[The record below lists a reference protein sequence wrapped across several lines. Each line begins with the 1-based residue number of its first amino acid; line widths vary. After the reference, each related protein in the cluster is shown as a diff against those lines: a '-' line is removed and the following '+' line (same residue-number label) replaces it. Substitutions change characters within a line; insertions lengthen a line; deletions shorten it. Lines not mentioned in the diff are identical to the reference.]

1 MQVVILCGGFGTRLR
16 EETEF
21 KPKPMVK
28 IGERPILWHIM
39 KHYAHHG
46 ITEFVLVLGHKGE
59 AIKEYFYNYEL
70 LNSDVTLELGQ
81 RDSFEIHNRHDE
93 AGWRITLAE
102 TGERTLKG
110 GRLKRVER
118 YITGETF
125 MMTYG
130 DGVSDVDLST
140 LLDWHRSHGRLATV
154 TGVSPISR
162 FGELRL
168 SGDRVTSFSEKPEQ
182 TSDHINAGFFVFNR
196 GVFDYLTPDENCDFE
211 FGAMEQ
217 IARDNELMIYRH
229 GGFWACMDTQR
240 DVDYLN
246 DLWNRDEAPWK
257 VY

>member
-28 IGERPILWHIM
+28 IGDRPILWHIM

-46 ITEFVLVLGHKGE
+46 ITEFVLVLGYKGE
-59 AIKEYFYNYEL
+59 VIKEYFYNYEI
-70 LNSDVTLELGQ
+70 LNSDVTLELG
-81 RDSFEIHNRHDE
+81 RRESFEIHSQHDE
-93 AGWRITLAE
+93 TGWRITLAD
-102 TGERTLKG
+102 TGHGTLKG
-110 GRLKRVER
+110 GRLKRIEK

-130 DGVSDVDLST
+130 DGLSDLDLSA
-140 LLDWHRSHGRLATV
+140 LLRWHESHGRLATV

-162 FGELRL
+162 FGELKL
-168 SGDRVTSFSEKPEQ
+168 AGDRVASFSEKPEQ
-182 TSDHINAGFFVFNR
+182 TSEYINAGFFVFDR
-196 GVFDYLTPDENCDFE
+196 GVFDYLTPDEDCDFE

-217 IARDNELMIYRH
+217 IARAGELMIYRH
-229 GGFWACMDTQR
+229 DGFWACMDNQR

-246 DLWNRDEAPWK
+246 EIWNRGEAPWK

>member
-59 AIKEYFYNYEL
+59 AIKEYFYNYEI

-93 AGWRITLAE
+93 AGWRITLAD

-140 LLDWHRSHGRLATV
+140 LLDWHQSHGRLATV
-154 TGVSPISR
+154 TGVSSISR
-162 FGELRL
+162 FGELKL

-182 TSDHINAGFFVFNR
+182 TSDYINAGFFVFNR

-217 IARDNELMIYRH
+217 IARDDELMIYRH

-246 DLWNRDEAPWK
+246 DLWGRGEAPWK

>member
-21 KPKPMVK
+21 KPKPMVR
-28 IGERPILWHIM
+28 IGDRPILWHIM

-46 ITEFVLVLGHKGE
+46 ITEFVLVLGYKGE
-59 AIKEYFYNYEL
+59 VIKEYFYNYEV
-70 LNSDVTLELGQ
+70 LNSDVTLELG
-81 RDSFEIHNRHDE
+81 RRESFEIHSQHDE
-93 AGWRITLAE
+93 TGWRITLAD
-102 TGERTLKG
+102 TGHGTLKG
-110 GRLKRVER
+110 GRLKRIEK

-130 DGVSDVDLST
+130 DGLSDLDLSA
-140 LLDWHRSHGRLATV
+140 LLRWHESHGRLATV

-162 FGELRL
+162 FGELKL
-168 SGDRVTSFSEKPEQ
+168 AGDRVASFSEKPEQ
-182 TSDHINAGFFVFNR
+182 ASEYINAGFFVFDR
-196 GVFDYLTPDENCDFE
+196 SVFDYLTPDEDCDFE

-217 IARDNELMIYRH
+217 IARAGELMIYRH
-229 GGFWACMDTQR
+229 DGFWACMDTQR

-246 DLWNRDEAPWK
+246 EIWNRGEAPWK

>member
-46 ITEFVLVLGHKGE
+46 ITEFILVLGHKGE

-70 LNSDVTLELGQ
+70 LNSDVTLELGR
-81 RDSFEIHNRHDE
+81 RDSFEIHNRHGE
-93 AGWRITLAE
+93 AGWRVTLAD

-130 DGVSDVDLST
+130 DGVSDVDLSA
-140 LLDWHRSHGRLATV
+140 LLDWHQSHGRLATV

-162 FGELRL
+162 FGELKL
-168 SGDRVTSFSEKPEQ
+168 SEDRVTSFSEKPEQ
-182 TSDHINAGFFVFNR
+182 PSDYINAGFFVFDR

-246 DLWNRDEAPWK
+246 DLWNQGEAPWK